1 MEEKENIPITADD
14 FIRQYRADKRDAA
27 EADRLRAEVETI
39 LSGLKDNDSLGPM
52 LRGLLRA
59 QLSASFFCFQ
69 AERTLKNVYKE
80 LALRKEEAA
89 ELESARRWL
98 ADERETAARHL
109 SEDERTIMEH
119 LISGFRRWYSLH
131 YKRKLKASDNIA
143 DASQNRMMILSPREF
158 IGALKKIGAYP
169 THDTHDRQPES
180 PALAAAV

>member
-1 MEEKENIPITADD
+1 MEENTPITADD
-14 FIRQYRADKRDAA
+14 FIRQFRADKRDAA
-27 EADRLRAEVETI
+27 QADRLRAEVENI
-39 LSGLKDNDSLGPM
+39 LAGLKEIDSLGPM

-109 SEDERTIMEH
+109 SDDERTIMEH

-131 YKRKLKASDNIA
+131 FNRKLKASDNIA

-169 THDTHDRQPES
+169 THDRQPDM